1 MKCYLGL
8 GTNLGNKHDNL
19 KNALALIADR
29 AGEITA
35 QSSVVESEP
44 WGFNS
49 DNHFL
54 NMVIAIETQLQPL
67 ELLRRLQS
75 IEREM
80 GRKQNVKNAGY
91 QDRIIDIDILLYE
104 DWEVDLPELK
114 IPHPLMKMRDFVI
127 KPLNEILGLS

>member
-19 KNALALIADR
+19 KNAIALIADR

-35 QSSVVESEP
+35 ESSVVESEP

-67 ELLRRLQS
+67 DLLQCLQS

-80 GRKQNVKNAGY
+80 GRKQIVKNAGY